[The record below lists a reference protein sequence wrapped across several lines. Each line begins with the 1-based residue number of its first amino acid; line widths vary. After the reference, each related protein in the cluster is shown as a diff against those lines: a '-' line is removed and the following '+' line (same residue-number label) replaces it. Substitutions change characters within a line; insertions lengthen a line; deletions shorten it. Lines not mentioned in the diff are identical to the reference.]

1 MKKSKAAAGI
11 VLSLLGG
18 IFWGFS
24 GSCGQYLFTYHGVN
38 SKWLVTVRMVF
49 AGLILLSASA
59 VKHKKAVF
67 DVWKGKRNFVR
78 MAAFAVFGL
87 VLCQYAYFT
96 AIELSNAGTATVLQY
111 LSPVM
116 ILVFLCLKNKK
127 LPVLVE
133 AVAIVL
139 AVGGTFIIATGGNPG
154 SLSISANALMWGLLA
169 GVFLACYSLIPVPLL
184 EIADTPTV
192 LGWGTF
198 IGGLA
203 LIPVFRPWENMPQI
217 SLPLVGAMGG
227 IIIFGTVLAYSFYL
241 EGINLIGATKAS
253 IVSSVE
259 PVAATVIS
267 ALWLGTDFSFTDIIG
282 FAMIVSTI
290 LIITLTKNK
299 DPKQ

>member
-1 MKKSKAAAGI
+1 
-11 VLSLLGG
+11 
-18 IFWGFS
+18 
-24 GSCGQYLFTYHGVN
+24 
-38 SKWLVTVRMVF
+38 
-49 AGLILLSASA
+49 
-59 VKHKKAVF
+59 
-67 DVWKGKRNFVR
+67 
-78 MAAFAVFGL
+78 
-87 VLCQYAYFT
+87 
-96 AIELSNAGTATVLQY
+96 
-111 LSPVM
+111 M

-127 LPVLVE
+127 PPVLVE
-133 AVAIVL
+133 TAAIIL

-154 SLSISANALMWGLLA
+154 SLSISSKALIWGLLA

-198 IGGLA
+198 IGGLM

-217 SLPLVGAMGG
+217 SLSLVGAMGG

-253 IVSSVE
+253 IISSVE

-282 FAMIVSTI
+282 FAMIISTI